1 MYALLFPSYSQNIL
15 LILLLLSITLKTI
28 NSAYK
33 IVSTLNGSRSMGKQ
47 RSFGQMD
54 LLRGIRQ
61 DVY

>member
-1 MYALLFPSYSQNIL
+1 MYALLFPSHSQNIL

-47 RSFGQMD
+47 RGFGQME
-54 LLRGIRQ
+54 LMRGIR
-61 DVY
+61 